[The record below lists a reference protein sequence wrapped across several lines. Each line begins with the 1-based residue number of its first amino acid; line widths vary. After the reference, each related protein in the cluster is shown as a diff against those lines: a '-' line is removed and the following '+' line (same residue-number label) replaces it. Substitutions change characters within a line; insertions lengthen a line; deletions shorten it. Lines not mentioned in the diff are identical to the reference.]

1 MGDIIPE
8 LVHQCQNARVMF
20 DYSGELLYGLRKM
33 GRGDVLDRL
42 RPITCDPR
50 LRRHVEWLGTMWGH
64 AVVSSTPLPDLILHI
79 RASQHNVAG
88 GFRWESLG
96 RVRRFLAAEM

>member
-1 MGDIIPE
+1 M
-8 LVHQCQNARVMF
+8 L

-42 RPITCDPR
+42 RRITSITH

-64 AVVSSTPLPDLILHI
+64 AVASSTPLPDLKLHL
-79 RASQHNVAG
+79 RAWQQN
-88 GFRWESLG
+88 F
-96 RVRRFLAAEM
+96 AAVFGWDAP